1 MKKGIAKNKNQ
12 GQNDDFKMKMEELI
26 KKIDELFDKEELM
39 LFACNEKVNASLF
52 KLSENDSVITLCMNA
67 IYKSEQTDRRLGVL
81 MFDAILNVA
90 EENKRLENDIISMFI
105 EYMRQNR
112 PNNVHEIFDEQG
124 KVKPIGDA

>member
-12 GQNDDFKMKMEELI
+12 EQNDDFKRKMEELV

-39 LFACNEKVNASLF
+39 LFACNEKVNVSLF
-52 KLSENDSVITLCMNA
+52 KLSEDDSVITLCMNA
-67 IYKSEQTDRRLGVL
+67 IHKSEQTDKKLGIL

-90 EENKRLENDIISMFI
+90 EVNKRFENAIINMFI
-105 EYMRQNR
+105 EYMRVNR

-124 KVKPIGDA
+124 KVKPAGEA